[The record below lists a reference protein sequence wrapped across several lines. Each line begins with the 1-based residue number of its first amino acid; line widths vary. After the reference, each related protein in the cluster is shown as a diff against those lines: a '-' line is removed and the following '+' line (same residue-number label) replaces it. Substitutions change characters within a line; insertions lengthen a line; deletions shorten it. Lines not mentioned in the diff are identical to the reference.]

1 MSKQEKVFTTVL
13 IFVGN
18 ETGFE
23 KSLFIVQLFKLGEEI
38 LLHLHVSK

>member
-18 ETGFE
+18 EKGFE
-23 KSLFIVQLFKLGEEI
+23 NSLFTVQLLNVGEEI
-38 LLHLHVSK
+38 WLYLYHI

>member
-18 ETGFE
+18 EKGFE
-23 KSLFIVQLFKLGEEI
+23 NSLFTQQLFKLGEEI
-38 LLHLHVSK
+38 LLYLYNIV